1 MIICDTLKGVLKYEH
16 VKLKE
21 VGLPWSIIG
30 LEPWSVISN
39 VISTQLIVHEWII
52 LRCLGLQLIPV
63 VHVPFTC

>member
-1 MIICDTLKGVLKYEH
+1 MKGVLKYEH

-21 VGLPWSIIG
+21 VGLSWSLTV

-39 VISTQLIVHEWII
+39 VISTQLIAHEWII
-52 LRCLGLQLIPV
+52 LCCLGLQLIPV